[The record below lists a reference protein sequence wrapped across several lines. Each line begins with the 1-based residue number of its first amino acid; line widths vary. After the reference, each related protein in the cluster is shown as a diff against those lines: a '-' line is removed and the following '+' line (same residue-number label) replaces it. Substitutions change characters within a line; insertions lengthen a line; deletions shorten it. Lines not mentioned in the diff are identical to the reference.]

1 MIACRR
7 YQNGF
12 AMQAKAIVTRN
23 ANADKCGIIAQEKIN
38 SSPSWQKARV
48 AAISQP
54 THSNAF
60 SWMIFFFF
68 FIIKISMKFVPKCPI
83 GNEPALVQV
92 MAWRRTGHKPLPGP
106 MMTQSIDYMWH

>member
-68 FIIKISMKFVPKCPI
+68 FLLLKFQWS
-83 GNEPALVQV
+83 LFLSVQLA
-92 MAWRRTGHKPLPGP
+92 MSQHWFR
-106 MMTQSIDYMWH
+106 